1 VTSASLDL
9 LPDLE
14 AQPLDGLPMGK
25 SDDPDPTVTKADLDP
40 VLNVPITVTAILGHT
55 ELPISDVLKL
65 APGSIIELDRA
76 VGEPIDIYIND
87 RIVAR
92 GEVVLVDERLGVTL
106 SEVISH

>member
-1 VTSASLDL
+1 MTSAPLDL

-14 AQPLDGLPMGK
+14 AQPLDGLSINN
-25 SDDPDPTVTKADLDP
+25 SDSRDQALSKADLDP
-40 VLNVPITVTAILGHT
+40 VLDVPITVTAILGRA
-55 ELPISDVLKL
+55 ELPIIDVIKL

-76 VGEPIDIYIND
+76 VGEPVDIYIND

-92 GEVVLVDERLGVTL
+92 GEVVLMDERLGITL